1 MIKIAR
7 FATPRFAALAI
18 AAFVTMALPHAAQ
31 AAHQPPRES
40 LVEAAAPTALMTSKS
55 KSSSKRSTPTKS
67 SRSTT
72 HKSTPHKSTP
82 RAKSTSRTQK
92 TTVCCKG
99 CNACRARAAK
109 NGVRV
114 K

>member
-1 MIKIAR
+1 MTKIAR
-7 FATPRFAALAI
+7 FATPRFVAFALA
-18 AAFVTMALPHAAQ
+18 AFATTALPYAAHAAQ
-31 AAHQPPRES
+31 QQPREN
-40 LVEAAAPTALMTSKS
+40 LVDAAAPTALMTSKS
-55 KSSSKRSTPTKS
+55 KSSSKSTSTKS

-72 HKSTPHKSTP
+72 HHKSTP
-82 RAKSTSRTQK
+82 TKSTTRAKSSGTQK